1 MDAIGALSTTGFFRG
16 VLDADALARL
26 AAAAKPAA
34 FGRGTPLMRQ
44 GELGASLFV
53 IAAGKVAVTVHG
65 PGGDRRV
72 ARLGPGDVV
81 GEMSLLTGARRSAT
95 VTAEGKVSAFEIT
108 KEALEPILAA
118 SPGLVERFAAMMEQR
133 HGELDRKHADFAR
146 WNAVGL
152 GRAELAARMTAFYS
166 G

>member
-1 MDAIGALSTTGFFRG
+1 MDAIGALSSTGFFRG
-16 VLDADALARL
+16 VLDAEALARL

-34 FGRGTPLMRQ
+34 FGRGPPLMRQ
-44 GELGASLFV
+44 GVLGGGVFV
-53 IAAGKVAVTVHG
+53 IAAGMAAVTVHAR
-65 PGGDRRV
+65 GGDRRV

-95 VTAEGKVSAFEIT
+95 VTAEGKVSAFEIARP
-108 KEALEPILAA
+108 ALEPILAA

-146 WNAVGL
+146 WNALGVG
-152 GRAELAARMTAFYS
+152 GAELAARMTAFYS